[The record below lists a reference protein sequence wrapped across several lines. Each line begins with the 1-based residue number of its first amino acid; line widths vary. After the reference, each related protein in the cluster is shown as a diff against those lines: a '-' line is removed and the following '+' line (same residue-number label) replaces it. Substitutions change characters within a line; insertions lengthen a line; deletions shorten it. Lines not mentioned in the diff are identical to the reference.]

1 MKNCERCALLLILLL
16 PCLPQATEIKEFTLS
31 DITAIGLKQNPLIS
45 AKRSEIEAR
54 KSAYQAS
61 QRLVNPQLEFHM
73 GQAESHDKLIKRDT
87 EGVSLSQRIENPFA
101 RHHRIRISEEDWKA
115 TEYQYSTLVLNVT
128 FEIKE
133 LFHRILLLKEKGD
146 LAQKN
151 LDSIKKIHSLIK
163 RRASLGEVR
172 ELESIK
178 LYVETLKAQ
187 NELSR
192 IKTRLKLAQEN
203 LNAYLGNFLPP
214 DFSVTGDLDYAP
226 LNADEQTLLERAL
239 NTHPRIKEKE
249 AFLNQAENNLSY
261 HRWQRFPDFTLT
273 GFSHKELDGRNTG
286 IGISMDIPLWDFKS
300 KNIAE
305 AENLYMRQSDELK
318 SLKLTLSTEIKSKL
332 RNLRLSEETLNTF
345 HTGLLKQA
353 EESLKIS
360 EVSYT
365 QGEISLID
373 YLDSQRTYYSILNE
387 YQDSLYDWNVNKAA
401 LEKDI
406 GEELQ

>member
-16 PCLPQATEIKEFTLS
+16 PCLLQATEIKEFTLS